1 TCLSHGRGGVHHPP
15 CHVLELSG
23 LRLLLECPLD
33 LSALAIFAPVPSS
46 SPSSSGDLVAAP
58 PWYKAVAAHHLFDP
72 CLLDAVVVS
81 SPAAML
87 GLPFLARNPNFSAKI
102 YATEVT
108 ARIGGLM
115 MEELVAM
122 HSEFV
127 RYYGSEKRQ
136 ERPDWMKWEELER
149 LPIELRNVVMGE
161 EGEELGSWMPQYSAA
176 EVKECMQKVVPLKY
190 AEEVCFNGAI
200 ILKAFSSGLEIGSSN
215 WMISSPRRSITY
227 LSSSIFESGHAMGFD
242 YHCSLQG
249 NDLILFS
256 DLSSMNSTDYDTKP
270 DECNSPP
277 LRTDNDNEDHII
289 KSLSGNDENLEEI
302 EKISF
307 ICSCIVDS
315 LKAGGSVLIPIGRL
329 GILLQLLEYISQA
342 LDNSNLKVPIF
353 MVSAT
358 AEETLSFTNAIP
370 EWLCKERQEKL
381 FLGKA
386 LFGHAELIKEGKLCV
401 FPLLY
406 ERDLLMAWQEPCI
419 VFSPHWSL
427 RFGSVVQLLN
437 RWHSDHNSLL
447 ILEQE
452 VDAEMALLPFK
463 TLAMKVLQCSFL
475 SGLKMQ
481 KVQPLLE
488 LLRPKLVLFPEVLRP
503 HCPIKEGG
511 SFAFLYYSENVRLR
525 VPNSRKGFEV
535 QLATELAF
543 QLEPRR
549 LLEGSMAIARL
560 QGRLLLSKGKYLL
573 VSGKKPL
580 KQSNEQMLLWGSVDP
595 ARLILALEERGI
607 VGSICDDDKAADG
620 YWFIQVSK
628 PEEGLIKSSASETVI
643 SCDDERT
650 SALIFEALCS
660 VCDGI

>member
-1 TCLSHGRGGVHHPP
+1 MGKRGRSWVAGCLS
-15 CHVLELSG
+15 
-23 LRLLLECPLD
+23 
-33 LSALAIFAPVPSS
+33 
-46 SPSSSGDLVAAP
+46 
-58 PWYKAVAAHHLFDP
+58 
-72 CLLDAVVVS
+72 
-81 SPAAML
+81 
-87 GLPFLARNPNFSAKI
+87 
-102 YATEVT
+102 T
-108 ARIGGLM
+108 
-115 MEELVAM
+115 
-122 HSEFV
+122 
-127 RYYGSEKRQ
+127 
-136 ERPDWMKWEELER
+136 
-149 LPIELRNVVMGE
+149 
-161 EGEELGSWMPQYSAA
+161 A

-242 YHCSLQG
+242 YHSLQG

-329 GILLQLLEYISQA
+329 GILLQLLEYISRA

-381 FLGKA
+381 FLGEA

-406 ERDLLMAWQEPCI
+406 ERELLMAWQEPCI

-475 SGLKMQ
+475 SGLNEIM
-481 KVQPLLE
+481 
-488 LLRPKLVLFPEVLRP
+488 LVMKQLHNRLGCVCLILHACYVLDAESSTIAGTATAKARSVPEVLRP